1 MRTVRIAAAL
11 FGAALL
17 AGPAPAQNGCTNA
30 PAGVDCGDPMP
41 QLFPAS
47 HPWNAKVKD
56 APVDGN
62 SANIIAWIGPTKAAH
77 PDFGGDD
84 GSPNGIYGL
93 TYFSARRTG
102 PTAIPLEPV
111 AFDYP
116 LEADSGGPGQPAGY
130 PIPVAAKQFNKW
142 IEGGEPG
149 HPPVGGDKHMLIVD
163 PDNQI
168 LYELFG
174 LRCEGATSASCA
186 WNAGSGATWKLD
198 GSTSRPF
205 GWTSGDAAGM
215 AILPGLVRYQELYS
229 GNPITHAFRVTMIG
243 VNGFVHPAS
252 HNATTNSEP
261 NAPPLGARLRLKPS
275 YALPSY
281 PAGAPPAS
289 ANRGAID
296 RFLQALKDYGL
307 IVVDTSGSLG
317 LTKLPITG
325 AYDNRWDVGDL
336 LGDVWHPVFSQLHT
350 SDFEVI
356 QLGWGAG
363 KFHPVTPCRLLD
375 TRLANG
381 PLGGPAI
388 GANAERT
395 FAAATADT
403 EDGTLICGLP
413 KSVRSISGNLTVAG
427 PTASGTVKLIAAG
440 LPTSAPPTA
449 MSYTTGKTRANNF
462 IAKLSGRLATP
473 NPDTPWGSF
482 VIRNEGAQPL
492 HVIVDVNG
500 YFE

>member
-1 MRTVRIAAAL
+1 MRTLPLAAVL
-11 FGAALL
+11 LGAAVF

-30 PAGVDCGDPMP
+30 PAGVDCGDPLP

-62 SANIIAWIGPTKAAH
+62 SPNIIAWIGATDGCH

-84 GSPNGIYGL
+84 GSPNGIYGM
-93 TYFSARRTG
+93 TYFSVARTG
-102 PTAIPLEPV
+102 PNAVPLEPV
-111 AFDYP
+111 GFDYP
-116 LEADSGGPGQPAGY
+116 DSDSGGPGQPAGY
-130 PIPVAAKQFNKW
+130 PIPVQARQFNKW
-142 IEGGEPG
+142 IEGGQPG

-163 PDNQI
+163 RDNLI
-168 LYELFG
+168 LYELFA
-174 LRCEGATSASCA
+174 LRCVGATSASCA
-186 WNAGSGATWKLD
+186 WQAGSGATWKLD

-215 AILPGLVRYQELYS
+215 SLLPGLVRWDETYS
-229 GNPITHAFRVTMIG
+229 GNPIQHAFRVTMHG
-243 VNGFVHPAS
+243 VNGFVYPAS
-252 HNATTNSEP
+252 HNATTTT
-261 NAPPLGARLRLKPS
+261 NADATPLGARLRLKPGFTLS
-275 YALPSY
+275 GY
-281 PAGAPPAS
+281 PAGSTPADQ
-289 ANRGAID
+289 AAMNRVV
-296 RFLQALKDYGL
+296 QALKDYGL
-307 IVVDTSGSLG
+307 IVVDTSGGSDMYISG
-317 LTKLPITG
+317 T
-325 AYDNRWDVGDL
+325 YDTRWDN
-336 LGDVWHPVFSQLHT
+336 DVWNPFFGQIKAG
-350 SDFEVI
+350 DFEVI
-356 QLGWGAG
+356 QVGWGAG

-395 FAAATADT
+395 FAAATADPD
-403 EDGTLICGLP
+403 DGVLLCGLP
-413 KSVRSISGNLTVAG
+413 KSVRTISGNLTVAG

-462 IAKLSGRLATP
+462 IAKLSGLLATP